1 MLFIPSLVA
10 WLHVFPLPPMF
21 NRIARLE
28 NRIMST
34 DLGGIVIFF
43 LWYMYSH
50 YLLIYY
56 MFCFFMFFDMI
67 FRHQLVFVLMN
78 ELIFMF
84 FGTFCILVVSPV
96 RLPDSILNFF
106 WKQ

>member
-1 MLFIPSLVA
+1 
-10 WLHVFPLPPMF
+10 
-21 NRIARLE
+21 
-28 NRIMST
+28 
-34 DLGGIVIFF
+34 
-43 LWYMYSH
+43 
-50 YLLIYY
+50 
-56 MFCFFMFFDMI
+56 MFFDMI